1 MCHMPQGVDM
11 TEKTNAAP
19 KGEKYRNRL
28 WLLPLAFQ
36 AVVHAIMPII
46 RKMSG
51 G

>member
-1 MCHMPQGVDM
+1 MQQGVDM
-11 TEKTNAAP
+11 TEKPNTAP
-19 KGEKYRNRL
+19 DNEKYRHRF